1 MTNRERII
9 LILMAVAVVWG
20 GYTFLYTSP
29 SKTGIP
35 GPAEEPEDL
44 NQFVIDM
51 ANKIT
56 NKSILDSEDYI
67 VSKASAEWTQ
77 NPFQRPDLAV
87 KIGKDSDIKT
97 GRGEDSTRKTEFFY
111 SGYLKM
117 GDRSLAI
124 INGREYETGERLDQ
138 AGCFVRNIFPTWVE
152 IGIKGKTDTII
163 IPLEE
168 FAAPPMEENLTSKA
182 GYEP

>member
-29 SKTGIP
+29 SKTKAP
-35 GPAEEPEDL
+35 GSVNRPKDL

-56 NKSILDSEDYI
+56 NKNALDSEDYVI
-67 VSKASAEWTQ
+67 LKASAKWTQ
-77 NPFQRPDLAV
+77 NPFQEPDLLV
-87 KIGKDSDIKT
+87 KIAPDADPRT
-97 GRGEDSTRKTEFFY
+97 GQEDDLTRKTEFLY

-117 GDRSLAI
+117 GNRSLAI
-124 INGREYETGERLDQ
+124 INGKEYEIDERLDP

-152 IGIKGKTDTII
+152 IGIKGKTETII
-163 IPLEE
+163 IPLRE
-168 FAAPPMEENLTSKA
+168 FAPTSMEEHLTSEA

>member
-1 MTNRERII
+1 
-9 LILMAVAVVWG
+9 MAVAVIGG
-20 GYTFLYTSP
+20 GYTFFFTSP
-29 SKTGIP
+29 SKTRIT
-35 GPAEEPEDL
+35 GPAKGPEDL

-56 NKSILDSEDYI
+56 NKNALDSEDYI

-77 NPFQRPDLAV
+77 NPFQRPDLPV
-87 KIGKDSDIKT
+87 KIGKDSDVKT
-97 GRGEDSTRKTEFFY
+97 GRVEDSTRKTEFFY

-124 INGREYETGERLDQ
+124 INGREYETGERLDP

-163 IPLEE
+163 IPLQE
-168 FAAPPMEENLTSKA
+168 FAAPSVEDNLTSKP